1 MVVRAGQGA
10 QPRQADQR
18 TLLSTPGS
26 RVVLLDGSRDP
37 NSGVTMLLT
46 APGPTEP
53 HLAVKVATTPAAAEV
68 IEREARLLV
77 EMRRRPLPRGDRT
90 LPRCTGVFD
99 ADGML
104 SLATSGGPGV
114 PART

>member
-46 APGPTEP
+46 APGSTQP
-53 HLAVKVATTPAAAEV
+53 HLAVKVATTPAAAGV
-68 IEREARLLV
+68 LEREARLLA
-77 EMRRRPLPRGDRT
+77 ELRRRPLPRVDRT
-90 LPRCTGVFD
+90 LPRHAGVFD

-104 SLATSGGPGV
+104 AGAPPRGPRA
-114 PART
+114 PRA